1 MKRNLLFLSAL
12 YVATLLFMAIQKPVF
27 MLYNAAEAPAS
38 PAAWASVVLHGLKL
52 DLTVAGY
59 VAALPLLLLLAGAW
73 VRLPRRTWLAALD
86 LYFGVVALFAA
97 ATFAVNVALYP
108 HWGFPLDSTVLI
120 YLSDPREAMAS
131 VDWATGVRQ
140 TLLAA
145 LYGGALW
152 WTLHRIARR
161 WFDAAP
167 QPWRRAL
174 PASALL
180 LLLCG
185 LDFLA
190 IRGGLGAS
198 VANVS
203 KVAFSSDTFLNHAA
217 VNPAFSLLSTLGERD
232 DYAAAYPFFEP
243 EELAA
248 RLEALVGDRQAPP
261 AERLLA
267 TGRPDIVVVILE
279 SFARTIMDERVDG
292 EWVMPRMQQLK
303 GEGVWFEN
311 FFANSFRTDRGEV
324 AILSGYPAQTRT
336 SIMKLPAKCRELPS
350 LARSYARAGY
360 ATEFIYGG
368 DLNFTDQAS
377 YMYATGWQRLVWQ
390 KDLRFDTPAADWG
403 YDDRVMGEF
412 VAERVVDLARGGE
425 PFLAGWLTLSS
436 HTPFDVPYDRFDD
449 KLLNAM
455 AFTDDC
461 VGRLVDRLKASPA
474 WDNLLVV
481 LVADHGYPY
490 PADEPYDTPLRHRI
504 PMLWL
509 GGALAA
515 PRTVETYASQIDLAA
530 TLLGQTGLRH
540 DDFAFS
546 RDIFV
551 PRERPFGYYVFNE
564 GFGAVDASGQAVWDA
579 ATGRLRAGSDPELA
593 DLGRTLLQA
602 TYVDLAGR

>member
-1 MKRNLLFLSAL
+1 MKRKLLFLFSL
-12 YVATLLFMAIQKPVF
+12 FLATVLFMMLQKPVF
-27 MLYNAAEAPAS
+27 MLYNAAEAHAT
-38 PAAWASVVLHGLKL
+38 AGTWLAVVRHGLTL

-59 VAALPLLLLLAGAW
+59 VAALPLLLLLATLW
-73 VRLPRRTWLAALD
+73 VRLPRRGALAALD
-86 LYFGVVALFAA
+86 LYFGLVAAFAA
-97 ATFAVNVALYP
+97 VTFAVNVALYP

-140 TLLAA
+140 TLLAL
-145 LYGGALW
+145 LYGGAFW

-161 WFDAAP
+161 WFDAEP
-167 QPWRRAL
+167 LPWRWAA
-174 PASALL
+174 PASAAMLL
-180 LLLCG
+180 LAG

-190 IRGGLGAS
+190 IRGGVGAS

-203 KVAFSSDTFLNHAA
+203 KVAFSSDTLLNHAA

-232 DYAAAYPFFEP
+232 DYASEYPFFAE

-248 RLEALVGDRQAPP
+248 RLDAIAGDREAPP
-261 AERLLA
+261 AERLL
-267 TGRPDIVVVILE
+267 TTERPDVVVVILE
-279 SFARTIMDERVDG
+279 SFARTIMDERIDG

-303 GEGVWFEN
+303 SEGVWFEN

-324 AILSGYPAQTRT
+324 AILSGYPAQTRI
-336 SIMKLPAKCRELPS
+336 SIMKLPSKCRELPS
-350 LARSYARAGY
+350 LARSFSRAGY
-360 ATEFIYGG
+360 ATEFVYGG

-390 KDLRFDTPAADWG
+390 KDLSFDTPAADWG
-403 YDDRVMGEF
+403 YDDRVMGDLF
-412 VAERVVDLARGGE
+412 AERVIDMAQGGGH
-425 PFLAGWLTLSS
+425 FLAGWLTLSS

-461 VGRLVDRLKASPA
+461 VGRLVDRLRASPA

-490 PADEPYDTPLRHRI
+490 PADLPYDTPLRHRI

-509 GGALAA
+509 GGAVAS

-530 TLLGQTGLRH
+530 TLLGQAGLPH

-564 GFGAVDASGQAVWDA
+564 GFGVVDASGQAIWDGA
-579 ATGRLRAGSDPELA
+579 ADRLHEGSDPELA

-602 TYVDLAGR
+602 TYVDIARR

>member
-311 FFANSFRTDRGEV
+311 
-324 AILSGYPAQTRT
+324 
-336 SIMKLPAKCRELPS
+336 
-350 LARSYARAGY
+350 
-360 ATEFIYGG
+360 
-368 DLNFTDQAS
+368 
-377 YMYATGWQRLVWQ
+377 
-390 KDLRFDTPAADWG
+390 
-403 YDDRVMGEF
+403 
-412 VAERVVDLARGGE
+412 
-425 PFLAGWLTLSS
+425 
-436 HTPFDVPYDRFDD
+436 
-449 KLLNAM
+449 
-455 AFTDDC
+455 
-461 VGRLVDRLKASPA
+461 
-474 WDNLLVV
+474 
-481 LVADHGYPY
+481 
-490 PADEPYDTPLRHRI
+490 
-504 PMLWL
+504 
-509 GGALAA
+509 
-515 PRTVETYASQIDLAA
+515 
-530 TLLGQTGLRH
+530 
-540 DDFAFS
+540 
-546 RDIFV
+546 
-551 PRERPFGYYVFNE
+551 
-564 GFGAVDASGQAVWDA
+564 
-579 ATGRLRAGSDPELA
+579 
-593 DLGRTLLQA
+593 
-602 TYVDLAGR
+602 